1 MALVVGQRRGGTG
14 TRGRKGR
21 GQPLHPCVFVSFCS
35 GAQGPHHGNGL
46 KRAAGTEDVGAEESA
61 TDRETQGG
69 NWRRGARDLAFPT
82 LRSALLGPRD
92 QPCSRRAHRRR
103 AQGAGKRPRLR
114 SPRRA

>member
-46 KRAAGTEDVGAEESA
+46 QRAAGTEDVGAEESA
-61 TDRETQGG
+61 TV
-69 NWRRGARDLAFPT
+69 
-82 LRSALLGPRD
+82 
-92 QPCSRRAHRRR
+92 RRR
-103 AQGAGKRPRLR
+103 EATGGAGLGISPSPHSAAR
-114 SPRRA
+114 S